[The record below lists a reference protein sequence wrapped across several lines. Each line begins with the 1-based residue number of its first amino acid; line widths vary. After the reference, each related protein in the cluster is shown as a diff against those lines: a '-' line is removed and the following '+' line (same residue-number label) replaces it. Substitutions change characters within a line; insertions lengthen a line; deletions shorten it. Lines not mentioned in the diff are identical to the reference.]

1 MTRRLAVAALA
12 AALITAPLLAQAP
25 GPGGRGRGPG
35 GRGPGGPG
43 MGILGMV
50 HDLDLTDAQKQQIH
64 ALMEEQRK
72 GGEPGAQIR
81 AAEQKLHA
89 ALLAE
94 TPDLQAIEAA
104 KAALNSAHAAE
115 LDHQVDLMQKVAQ
128 ILTSVQRSQL
138 LNREP
143 PKTRGH

>member
-1 MTRRLAVAALA
+1 MTRKLAAVAVLA
-12 AALITAPLLAQAP
+12 AALITAPLVAQ
-25 GPGGRGRGPG
+25 GQGGRGPG

-43 MGILGMV
+43 GPGMGILGMV
-50 HDLDLTDAQKQQIH
+50 RDLDLTDAQKQQIH

-89 ALLAE
+89 ALFAE
-94 TPDLQAIEAA
+94 TPDLRAIDAA
-104 KAALNSAHAAE
+104 KTALNTAHAAE
-115 LDHQVDLMQKVAQ
+115 LDQRVELMQKVAQ

>member
-12 AALITAPLLAQAP
+12 AAIITAPRLSRAP
-25 GPGGRGRGPG
+25 GAGGRGSGRG

-72 GGEPGAQIR
+72 GGETGAQIR
-81 AAEQKLHA
+81 AAEQKPHA

-104 KAALNSAHAAE
+104 KAALNAAHAAE

-128 ILTSVQRSQL
+128 ILTSVQRSQFL
-138 LNREP
+138 KRA
-143 PKTRGH
+143 RSRF

>member
-1 MTRRLAVAALA
+1 
-12 AALITAPLLAQAP
+12 
-25 GPGGRGRGPG
+25 
-35 GRGPGGPG
+35 

-64 ALMEEQRK
+64 ALIEEQRK

-115 LDHQVDLMQKVAQ
+115 LDQQVELMQKVAQ

-138 LNREP
+138 LNRRP
-143 PKTRGH
+143 PKAPGD